1 MDESAKLLEN
11 IYFFYSGDRNEFVNA
26 LEFIGLSPINRE
38 FRAFLLSDLGRK
50 TMTENNLSIH
60 VESGDIFYDNHNTD
74 ENCYS
79 FLLSQQNDE
88 AAYVPK
94 KIHIRTVL
102 KHILVLFYK
111 VFQSMTKKSLIFL
124 PLKIQNIFFIV
135 LMISYRHLEILD
147 ISYFTLEKCSI
158 VLE

>member
-1 MDESAKLLEN
+1 
-11 IYFFYSGDRNEFVNA
+11 
-26 LEFIGLSPINRE
+26 
-38 FRAFLLSDLGRK
+38 
-50 TMTENNLSIH
+50 MTENKLSIH

-74 ENCYS
+74 ENFYS

>member
-1 MDESAKLLEN
+1 
-11 IYFFYSGDRNEFVNA
+11 
-26 LEFIGLSPINRE
+26 
-38 FRAFLLSDLGRK
+38 
-50 TMTENNLSIH
+50 MTENKLSIH

-74 ENCYS
+74 ENFYS

-124 PLKIQNIFFIV
+124 PLKIQNIYFIV
-135 LMISYRHLEILD
+135 LMIL
-147 ISYFTLEKCSI
+147 
-158 VLE
+158 